1 MRPLSGLQIPFQPPY
16 TESVILV
23 AAAGDAGRR
32 LDRVLRKALPDAPL
46 SALYALL
53 RRGFVVVDGKKAA
66 AADRVYPGARI
77 VLEGFERRTERARKE
92 RGAPLSGV
100 LFEGAG
106 LLAVNKP
113 AGLAVHGP
121 DRDNLASRVRAYLE
135 GRVPPSLSFTPGP
148 LHRLDKPSSGVVV
161 FGAESGAA
169 REFSSLLRAG
179 KIRKT
184 YLAILEGRLERG
196 ETWEDFL
203 ERDAARRKTFVAAS
217 GQRALTRVRPLAAAP
232 SLTLAALEIETGR
245 THQIRAQAAFHGCP
259 LWKDG
264 KYGAGGGG
272 FFLHALSLEM
282 GEIPEVLRGFPRLVT
297 APLPG
302 EFERAAGKNF
312 GDVSALIKRESGR

>member
-1 MRPLSGLQIPFQPPY
+1 M
-16 TESVILV
+16 TLV

-46 SALYALL
+46 SALHALL
-53 RRGFVVVDGKKAA
+53 RRGLVAIDEKKAVA
-66 AADRVYPGARI
+66 GDRVYPGARI
-77 VLEGFERRTERARKE
+77 VLKGFERRIEQARTERSV
-92 RGAPLSGV
+92 PLSDI

-121 DRDNLASRVRAYLE
+121 DRDNLASRVRAYLD
-135 GRVPPSLSFTPGP
+135 GRVSLSLSFTPGP

-169 REFSSLLRAG
+169 REFSGLLRAG

-196 ETWEDFL
+196 IIWEDFL
-203 ERDAARRKTFVAAS
+203 ERDAARRKTFVTAC
-217 GQRALTRVRPLAAAP
+217 GQRALTRVRPLAAGP

-245 THQIRAQAAFHGCP
+245 THQIRAQAAYHGYP
-259 LWKDG
+259 LWNDR
-264 KYGAGGGG
+264 KYGSGSGD
-272 FFLHALSLEM
+272 FFLHALSLET
-282 GEIPEVLRGFPRLVT
+282 GEMPEVLRGFPRLLT
-297 APLPG
+297 APLPV
-302 EFERAAGKNF
+302 EFEKAAEKKF
-312 GDVSALIKRESGR
+312 GAVFLALIARENSR